1 MFAQGVGASCSALG
15 CIEDHTQHLCSVC
28 RDPDSN
34 HRSSSCPARFHA
46 TLYHGTKSLY
56 VPLIQ
61 QDGALPGSND
71 RLGVG
76 VYFTTSFEKAT
87 AIANYHDPRGQNLPG
102 CVITFRVNLGQRLKN
117 LWDDETGARM
127 QPLCCGRVAV
137 TFVLQTGRH
146 GLRRGTTRA
155 MPSIPNG

>member
-1 MFAQGVGASCSALG
+1 MCLHTVLAAAARRWGASK
-15 CIEDHTQHLCSVC
+15 TT
-28 RDPDSN
+28 
-34 HRSSSCPARFHA
+34 RSTCVQCVAIQIATTAVPVAPRFHA
-46 TLYHGTKSLY
+46 TLYHGTKSQY

-71 RLGVG
+71 RPGLG

-127 QPLCCGRVAV
+127 QPLCCG
-137 TFVLQTGRH
+137 
-146 GLRRGTTRA
+146 
-155 MPSIPNG
+155 